1 MFAKLTGSV
10 AIRWK
15 SDARFWEGKP
25 QAEDHIEEAEEDDA
39 FHEWFVQGING
50 YISDNISKHAKLING
65 TFVKYHSL
73 CLSDVDQM
81 AFHNRLSNAVPGDV
95 ITLEHPPLSIN
106 VSILQEETSKQRIEV
121 WKDLSLV
128 PGEVVIALIAK
139 RSAKSQK
146 DIRPT
151 CIPGGTF
158 CGPSQIRIK
167 NCFPIEPSFAMTVD
181 KAQGRTMSLSLIHI

>member
-15 SDARFWEGKP
+15 ADARFWEGKP

-39 FHEWFVQGING
+39 FFEWFVQGING
-50 YISDNISKHAKLING
+50 YISDNISKRGKLING

-81 AFHNRLSNAVPGDV
+81 AFHHRLSNAVPGDV

-106 VSILQEETSKQRIEV
+106 VSIIGEETSKQKIEA
-121 WKDLSLV
+121 WEDLSLV
-128 PGEVVIALIAK
+128 PGEVVLPLIAK
-139 RSAKSQK
+139 RCAKSWK
-146 DIRPT
+146 EIRPT

-158 CGPSQIRIK
+158 YGPSKI
-167 NCFPIEPSFAMTVD
+167 
-181 KAQGRTMSLSLIHI
+181 